1 MIVIF
6 MTVLTRFWGWSSGML
21 GARIWLLAALVG
33 AGLLAWIAGSLIGI
47 GREACEARHA
57 LTALAA
63 KQQDEAENRTLRA
76 GIAERDRAYIAE
88 LTTLKERNDELEK
101 ALSAIK
107 PSLACFRCRIP
118 ADELRLLNR

>member
-1 MIVIF
+1 MIAIV
-6 MTVLTRFWGWSSGML
+6 MTVLTRFWGWSSSLL
-21 GARIWLLAALVG
+21 GARIWLLAAFVG
-33 AGLLAWIAGSLIGI
+33 AGLLAWLAGSLIGI

-57 LTALAA
+57 LAALAV

-76 GIAERDRAYIAE
+76 GIAERDRAHTAE

-107 PSLACFRCRIP
+107 PSPTCSRCRIP